1 MLSFIILGFVP
12 SKAHAEMI
20 GEGAKC
26 DGKRN
31 RKTASKI
38 QYGKQ
43 NGKCDEYDSA
53 HFHHFIYSHCFH
65 PIEPGSYLA

>member
-38 QYGKQ
+38 QYGK
-43 NGKCDEYDSA
+43 
-53 HFHHFIYSHCFH
+53 
-65 PIEPGSYLA
+65 